1 MSDEKTSDEK
11 ISDEKSTLSRR
22 RALKI
27 LGVGA
32 GAAGA
37 MSIYE
42 NPTFAQHH
50 HAAQG
55 AKTHAKAQSEKPRFF
70 TPAEM
75 ATITA
80 MTALIIPADNHS
92 PGAKEA
98 GVPAFIDL
106 MVSTSPE
113 DVRKAWRDGLASVD
127 KFSQGKH
134 QKNFVDA
141 PAGDQVKVLEEI
153 SENEFDPKTDEQ
165 KFFRAIKN
173 LTIDGYYTS
182 EIGIHQDL
190 KYKGNA
196 FLKEFPGCTH
206 PEHKA

>member
-1 MSDEKTSDEK
+1 MSDEKNSNEQN
-11 ISDEKSTLSRR
+11 TLSRR

-50 HAAQG
+50 HAAQS
-55 AKTHAKAQSEKPRFF
+55 AKTHAKAQAAKPRFF

-80 MTALIIPADNHS
+80 MSALIIPTDEQS

-113 DVRKAWRDGLASVD
+113 DVRKMWREGLASVD
-127 KFSQGKH
+127 KFSQGKN

-141 PAGDQVKVLEEI
+141 SAQDQVKILEEI
-153 SENEFDPKTDEQ
+153 SKNEFDPKTPEQ
-165 KFFRAIKN
+165 QFFRAIKS

-190 KYKGNA
+190 KYQGNA